1 MKNEPAD
8 FKDIAI
14 QNEKL
19 VISLLRRHGEMS
31 QTQLRKL
38 SGLSMS
44 TSSYIIA
51 RLRNKGYIREN
62 KGISTNRGAKPVIL
76 AIDPQGCFAVGV
88 EVRPDSIYAGLFDF
102 NAGLVAETKTPTAD
116 TGLETVCTAVKVSV
130 DNLLTDLSLA
140 TKRLC
145 GIGVAVSGSVRNNS
159 VVVLSSPLGWKNV
172 PFKEKLA
179 ELLSVPVMIYPAQV
193 RMLAEVDMEAPQK
206 NMLYINIGNGVG
218 GHMII
223 DGRLS
228 SGATG
233 RCGEIGHIVMDGSGR
248 RCGCGNFG
256 CLETFISGIAIA
268 AKIKADLLGVAQ
280 SALKSMVMPDD
291 VPEVVIAKWGE
302 GLRAGDAYSEAVA
315 DYVCGYLSRAV
326 CMVANICD
334 PEIITLAGYV
344 VENCFAYAA
353 AGLKKSFAANVYN
366 YSERNI
372 EIIKAT
378 SGKRALITGA
388 AISIMQ

>member
-1 MKNEPAD
+1 MKKEPAD

-19 VISLLRRHGEMS
+19 VISLLRRCGAMS

-51 RLRNKGYIREN
+51 RLRNKGYILEN
-62 KGISTNRGAKPVIL
+62 KGMSTKRGAKPVIL

-102 NAGLVAETKTPTAD
+102 KAFLIAETKVSVAD
-116 TGLETVCTAVKVSV
+116 TGIDTVCKAVKEAV
-130 DNLLTDLSLA
+130 DSLLDGCPAARGKLS
-140 TKRLC
+140 
-145 GIGVAVSGSVRNNS
+145 GIGVAVSGSVKNNS
-159 VVVLSSPLGWKNV
+159 VVVLSSPMGWKNV
-172 PFKEKLA
+172 QFKA
-179 ELLSVPVMIYPAQV
+179 ELSAMVNAPVMIYSTQV
-193 RMLAEVDMEAPQK
+193 RMLAEMDIEAPQK

-223 DGRLS
+223 DGHLANGS
-228 SGATG
+228 TG
-233 RCGEIGHIVMDGSGR
+233 RSGEIGHIVMEQGGR
-248 RCGCGNFG
+248 QCGCGNFG
-256 CLETFISGIAIA
+256 CLETIISGIAVA
-268 AKIKADLLGVAQ
+268 AKIKAEL
-280 SALKSMVMPDD
+280 SAGAESMLRDTVKSDD
-291 VPEVVIAKWGE
+291 VPEIVIAKWGDA
-302 GLRAGDAYSEAVA
+302 LRAGDIYSTAVA
-315 DYVCGYLSRAV
+315 DHVCDYLCRAV

-344 VENCFAYAA
+344 TENCFGYIAA
-353 AGLKKSFAANVYN
+353 RLKNSFAANVYN

-372 EIIKAT
+372 TIIRAT